1 MHGGQSM
8 SEVKVDGEKVA
19 SRDVAKRA
27 TTTTISVIQSVLTAG
42 KLPDWS
48 DVELSPKGTS
58 TG

>member
-1 MHGGQSM
+1 M
-8 SEVKVDGEKVA
+8 SEVNVDGEKVP